1 MLNTLLVFRKKCKY
15 TTCFPVS
22 SSLVS
27 PSLFRVPSSEGLRR
41 QGRKGQ
47 SNRFK
52 CSIFCCFHFLVDFTI
67 IKLLTIFKFELDVH
81 SALPS
86 FLPSE
91 AEKKGNFDQIFEW
104 RFRKK
109 LFSPFKDY
117 DTRRVFY
124 DPLRGSPKFPSSF
137 LCEKSKG
144 PIIVF
149 FLTFAS
155 AFGSKN
161 FIHFVSASF
170 LPTKQRT

>member
-86 FLPSE
+86 FLP
-91 AEKKGNFDQIFEW
+91 
-104 RFRKK
+104 RRR
-109 LFSPFKDY
+109 
-117 DTRRVFY
+117 RRVTLIKFLSGGLEKNYLVLLRTMTLEEYSMIPSAEAQSFPLPFY
-124 DPLRGSPKFPSSF
+124 ARKARDQS
-137 LCEKSKG
+137 
-144 PIIVF
+144 
-149 FLTFAS
+149 
-155 AFGSKN
+155 
-161 FIHFVSASF
+161 
-170 LPTKQRT
+170 